1 MRHDCER
8 LEPALHE
15 WLEGWLNESA
25 RAEVEA
31 HLRACPAC
39 HAKLGAWRA
48 VGRAL
53 RELPCLPA
61 PAARL
66 PEPAREPRGVLRL
79 ALALC
84 VPTALLTVAF
94 RASFTPPI
102 LEPLTPHAAV
112 QTLTRPFTAPAET
125 LWNRLQEV
133 ISSWTIS

>member
-15 WLEGWLNESA
+15 WLEGWLDESA

-31 HLRACPAC
+31 HLQACPAC
-39 HAKLGAWRA
+39 CAKREAWRA

-53 RELPCLPA
+53 RELPQLPA
-61 PAARL
+61 PAVRL
-66 PEPAREPRGVLRL
+66 PRPAREPRGALRL

-84 VPTALLTVAF
+84 LPTALLLVAF
-94 RASFTPPI
+94 RAPI
-102 LEPLTPHAAV
+102 DAPSVDALKPSAVV
-112 QTLTRPFTAPAET
+112 QTLTRPFTAPAQT

-133 ISSWTIS
+133 I

>member
-1 MRHDCER
+1 MRNDCEH
-8 LEPALHE
+8 LEPALHD
-15 WLEGWLNESA
+15 WLEGWLAEPE
-25 RAEVEA
+25 RAIVEA

-39 HAKLGAWRA
+39 CAKLEAWQA

-53 RELPCLPA
+53 RELPRLPA
-61 PAARL
+61 PAACS
-66 PEPAREPRGVLRL
+66 PEPAREPRGALRL

-94 RASFTPPI
+94 RASFSPPP
-102 LEPLTPHAAV
+102 LESWLPRAAV

-133 ISSWTIS
+133 ISSWTVS